1 MNSLDEI
8 FIKPITT
15 SEHPDPTE
23 TCRFIN
29 DEYGVY
35 GYDYVFLEDATWNA
49 LRAIAGDED
58 CTVDDLCAHIDLNFA
73 HGGDFAPAARL
84 YVLRYVADR
93 IPQSVALPP
102 ELLFLRELAG
112 PARLQ

>member
-1 MNSLDEI
+1 MNNPEEI
-8 FIKPITT
+8 FVKPITT
-15 SEHPDPTE
+15 PEHDPTE
-23 TCRFIN
+23 WRRFIH
-29 DEYGVY
+29 DENGFY

-49 LRAIAGDED
+49 LCAIAGDED

-93 IPQSVALPP
+93 IPQSVALLPQ
-102 ELLFLRELAG
+102 LLFLSELADPG
-112 PARLQ
+112 RLQ